1 MKVQE
6 GCSAEPQPG
15 AEVFSHLPCVMALC
29 RIAHYIAAI
38 GRDMMGSLR
47 RPADLKALLDQ
58 WVQAYVVTD
67 SSCEDMA
74 QPDRLLLHAE
84 FQVSEA
90 ADMPERWEVI
100 ADLRPQLPAD
110 EVKEPVR
117 LVIPIPALKR
127 PSMRT
132 FGFFSGGGAPSP
144 NGTRLSWLWPRGGRV
159 PR

>member
-1 MKVQE
+1 
-6 GCSAEPQPG
+6 
-15 AEVFSHLPCVMALC
+15 MALC

-47 RPADLKALLDQ
+47 RPADLKALLETNGCRHH
-58 WVQAYVVTD
+58 VVVRY